1 MYPDNLLY
9 TKEHEWI
16 KVEGK
21 VGTIGITLYAQ
32 EALGDIVFV
41 ELPEEGEH
49 FDAGD
54 VLGTIESVKAVSDI
68 YIPISGSIREV
79 NAALEDQPE
88 VVNSDP
94 YGEGWI
100 CKVSIDDESEL
111 EDLMEADDYQ
121 EFLKEVEE

>member
-21 VGTIGITLYAQ
+21 VGTIGITHYAQ
-32 EALGDIVFV
+32 EALGDIVFI

-68 YIPISGSIREV
+68 YIPISGDIREV
-79 NAALEDQPE
+79 NTALEDRPE
-88 VVNSDP
+88 LANSDP

-100 CKVSIDDESEL
+100 CKVSIDVESEL
-111 EDLMEADDYQ
+111 KDLMDADDYQ